1 MGCCNIQ
8 LFAVAASCFGIFTMI
23 GLSEGAPRWSSVHR
37 TTGIPDECK
46 HQRQSQWYALW
57 SSGYQDCDEK
67 HRTKFTAKEK
77 GYPNRDAFRLSRLA
91 TNVLA
96 LVCASAGVY
105 YALTGCLCRVRIVE
119 RLAAVAMVLAGGLA
133 LSAASFWIYRFDM
146 RPYDDDLTDDQM
158 VCDVGCQLEFA
169 AGSLAMILGF
179 VMCCLANGVGE
190 PAKLVGGPH
199 AADLELAIPAEYRAA
214 TTPKHWRRPDARA
227 GTPPYYVSPIADLP
241 RTEV

>member
-1 MGCCNIQ
+1 M
-8 LFAVAASCFGIFTMI
+8 
-23 GLSEGAPRWSSVHR
+23 
-37 TTGIPDECK
+37 
-46 HQRQSQWYALW
+46 
-57 SSGYQDCDEK
+57 
-67 HRTKFTAKEK
+67 
-77 GYPNRDAFRLSRLA
+77 A

-119 RLAAVAMVLAGGLA
+119 RLFAVAMVLAGGLA

-190 PAKLVGGPH
+190 PTKLVGGPP
-199 AADLELAIPAEYRAA
+199 AADLDVELAIPAEYTRA

-227 GTPPYYVSPIADLP
+227 GTPPYYVSPIADVP
-241 RTEV
+241 PTEV